1 MYGLEVIAR
10 DEIFMIP
17 NKTMLKVNR
26 DRGLCETSGCS
37 EANLKNGFACKTV
50 LPLGYLL
57 Q

>member
-1 MYGLEVIAR
+1 MYELEVIAR

-17 NKTMLKVNR
+17 NKTMLKANR
-26 DRGLCETSGCS
+26 GRGLCETSGCS